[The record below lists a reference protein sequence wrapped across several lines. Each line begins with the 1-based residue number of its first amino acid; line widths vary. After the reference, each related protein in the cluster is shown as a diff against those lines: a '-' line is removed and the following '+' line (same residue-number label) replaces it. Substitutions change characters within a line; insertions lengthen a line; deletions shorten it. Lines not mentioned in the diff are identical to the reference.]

1 MTWNYSNTNLVHI
14 ELSNRCNAACPLCP
28 RYLNHSL
35 KVNPELDLGSV
46 SLSDF
51 KKWFPL
57 DFVQK
62 SKSWIFCGTNGDPMM
77 ARDVY
82 EILEYVVRNST
93 AKIQINTN
101 GSMRD
106 GKFWT
111 KLGKLFAEPC
121 INDRYV
127 VFSVDGLKDT
137 NHIYRRN
144 VKWENI
150 MRNMKS
156 YAKSGG
162 MGIWDF
168 LIFKHN
174 EHQLGKAEKM
184 ANKIGVTFSP
194 KRPFGFETHEPDVYQ
209 DLMVYDEEGNFI
221 YRIEPATE
229 QFRLNKSVKKFEIS
243 EDKIWLPTNN
253 KPTKQEIDNKWG
265 DKIKNN
271 LNDFKFP
278 ERFKDKSVSCK
289 SCHNVGMEI
298 YVDCKGNVMPCCF
311 VGTMHNSDF
320 QNNETLQIRKEINN
334 YGIDKINLN
343 NYSLQEILDSD
354 YLEVVFASRWE
365 NAKNDSD
372 KMVYCFNT
380 CSVDHMKDL
389 FVKKNELPI
398 SEVK

>member
-1 MTWNYSNTNLVHI
+1 MTWNYHNTHLVHI

-46 SLSDF
+46 SLMEF
-51 KKWFPL
+51 KNWFPL
-57 DFVQK
+57 DFIQK
-62 SKSWIFCGTNGDPMM
+62 SKSWIFCGTNGDPLM
-77 ARDVY
+77 ARDAY
-82 EILEYVVRNST
+82 EILEYVSRNSK

-106 GKFWT
+106 VKFWS
-111 KLGKLFAEPC
+111 KLGSLFAEPC
-121 INDRYV
+121 ENSRYV

-144 VKWENI
+144 VKWDNV
-150 MRNMKS
+150 MKNMKS
-156 YAKSGG
+156 FVKSGG

-174 EHQLGKAEKM
+174 EHQLDKAEKM
-184 ANKIGVTFSP
+184 AKKIGVTFSP

-209 DLMVYDEEGNFI
+209 DLMVYDENGNFI

-243 EDKIWLPTNN
+243 EDKIWLPTNG
-253 KPTKQEIDNKWG
+253 KPTKEEIEKKWDNVIDN
-265 DKIKNN
+265 N
-271 LNDFKFP
+271 LKDFKFP
-278 ERFKDKSVSCK
+278 ERFKGKAVNCK
-289 SCHNVGMEI
+289 SCHQAGMEI

-320 QNNETLQIRKEINN
+320 QNNETLQIRNEINK
-334 YGIDKINLN
+334 YGKDKINLN

-354 YLEVVFASRWE
+354 YLEVVFASKWE
-365 NAKNDSD
+365 NAKSDSD

-389 FVKKNELPI
+389 FVKKDNLPI

>member
-1 MTWNYSNTNLVHI
+1 MTWNYENTHLVHI

-35 KVNPELDLGSV
+35 KVNPELDLGSI
-46 SLSDF
+46 SLIEF
-51 KKWFPL
+51 KNWFPL
-57 DFVQK
+57 DFVEK
-62 SKSWIFCGTNGDPMM
+62 SKSWIFCGTNGDPLM
-77 ARDVY
+77 ARDAY
-82 EILEYVVRNST
+82 EILEYVARNSK

-106 GKFWT
+106 AKFWT
-111 KLGKLFAEPC
+111 KLGTLFAEPC
-121 INDRYV
+121 ENSRYV

-144 VKWENI
+144 VKWDNV

-156 YAKSGG
+156 YVKSGG

-174 EHQLGKAEKM
+174 EHQLDKAEKM
-184 ANKIGVTFSP
+184 AKKIGVTFSP

-209 DLMVYDEEGNFI
+209 DLMVYDENGNFI
-221 YRIEPATE
+221 YKIEPATE

-243 EDKIWLPTNN
+243 EDKIWLPTNG
-253 KPTKQEIDNKWG
+253 KPTKEEIEKKWDNV
-265 DKIKNN
+265 INNN
-271 LNDFKFP
+271 LKDFKFP
-278 ERFKDKSVSCK
+278 ERFKGKSVNCK
-289 SCHNVGMEI
+289 SCHQAGMEI

-320 QNNETLQIRKEINN
+320 QNNETLQIRNEIKK
-334 YGIDKINLN
+334 YGKDKINLN

-354 YLEVVFASRWE
+354 YLEVVFASKWE
-365 NAKNDSD
+365 NAKSDND

-389 FVKKNELPI
+389 FVKKDSLPI

>member
-1 MTWNYSNTNLVHI
+1 MLWNYKDTYLVHV

-28 RYLNHSL
+28 RYVNHSL

-46 SLSDF
+46 SLESF
-51 KKWFPL
+51 KNWFPL

-77 ARDVY
+77 AKDAY
-82 EILEYVVRNST
+82 EILEYVVKNSN

-101 GSMRD
+101 GSIRD
-106 GKFWT
+106 VKFWA
-111 KLGKLFAEPC
+111 KMGKLLAEPC
-121 INDRYV
+121 LSSRYV
-127 VFSVDGLKDT
+127 VFSVDGLEDT

-144 VKWENI
+144 VKWDSV
-150 MRNMKS
+150 MKNMKS
-156 YAKSGG
+156 YVKSGG

-174 EHQLGKAEKM
+174 EHQLGEAEKLAKKM
-184 ANKIGVTFSP
+184 GVTFSP

-209 DLMVYDEEGNFI
+209 DLMVYDEQGNFI

-243 EDKIWLPTNN
+243 EDKILLPND
-253 KPTKQEIDNKWG
+253 KPTKESIDKKW
-265 DKIKNN
+265 DDVINNN
-271 LNDFKFP
+271 LKDLEFP
-278 ERFKDKSVSCK
+278 ERFKGKVVNCK
-289 SCHNVGMEI
+289 SCHQAGMEI

-320 QNNETLQIRKEINN
+320 QNNETLQIRNEINN
-334 YGIDKINLN
+334 YGKDKINLN

-354 YLEVVFASRWE
+354 YLNVVFADRWE
-365 NAKNDSD
+365 NAKSDKD

-380 CSVDHMKDL
+380 CSTDHMKDL
-389 FVKKNELPI
+389 FVKNGELPI
-398 SEVK
+398 SEII

>member
-1 MTWNYSNTNLVHI
+1 MTWNYENTHLVHI

-46 SLSDF
+46 SLMEF
-51 KKWFPL
+51 KNWFPL
-57 DFVQK
+57 DFIQK
-62 SKSWIFCGTNGDPMM
+62 SKSWIFCGTNGDPLM
-77 ARDVY
+77 ARDAY
-82 EILEYVVRNST
+82 EILEYVSRNSK

-106 GKFWT
+106 VKFWS
-111 KLGKLFAEPC
+111 KLGSLFAEPC
-121 INDRYV
+121 ENSRYV

-144 VKWENI
+144 VKWDNV
-150 MRNMKS
+150 MKNMKS
-156 YAKSGG
+156 FVKSGG

-174 EHQLGKAEKM
+174 EHQLDNAEKM
-184 ANKIGVTFSP
+184 AKKIGVTFSP

-209 DLMVYDEEGNFI
+209 DLMVYDENGNFI

-243 EDKIWLPTNN
+243 EDKIWLPTNG
-253 KPTKQEIDNKWG
+253 KPTKEEIEKKWDNVIDN
-265 DKIKNN
+265 N
-271 LNDFKFP
+271 LKDFKFP
-278 ERFKDKSVSCK
+278 ERFKGKAVNCK
-289 SCHNVGMEI
+289 SCHQAGMEI

-320 QNNETLQIRKEINN
+320 QNNETLQIRNEINK
-334 YGIDKINLN
+334 YGKDKINLN

-354 YLEVVFASRWE
+354 YLEVVFASKWE
-365 NAKNDSD
+365 NAKSDND

-389 FVKKNELPI
+389 FVKKDNLPI

>member
-1 MTWNYSNTNLVHI
+1 MLWNYKDTYLVHV

-46 SLSDF
+46 SLESF
-51 KKWFPL
+51 KNWFPL

-77 ARDVY
+77 AKDAY
-82 EILEYVVRNST
+82 EILEYVVKNSN

-101 GSMRD
+101 GSIRD
-106 GKFWT
+106 VKFWS
-111 KLGKLFAEPC
+111 KMGKLFAEPC
-121 INDRYV
+121 LNSRYV
-127 VFSVDGLKDT
+127 VFSVDGLEDT

-144 VKWENI
+144 VKWDSV
-150 MRNMKS
+150 MKNMKS
-156 YAKSGG
+156 YVKSGG
-162 MGIWDF
+162 MAIWDF

-174 EHQLGKAEKM
+174 EHQLGEAEKLAKKM
-184 ANKIGVTFSP
+184 GVTFSP

-209 DLMVYDEEGNFI
+209 DLMVYDEQGNFI

-243 EDKIWLPTNN
+243 EDKIWLPND
-253 KPTKQEIDNKWG
+253 KPTKESIDKKW
-265 DKIKNN
+265 DDVINNN
-271 LNDFKFP
+271 LKDLEFP
-278 ERFKDKSVSCK
+278 ERFKGKAVNCK
-289 SCHNVGMEI
+289 SCHQAGMEI

-343 NYSLQEILDSD
+343 NHSLLEILDGD
-354 YLEVVFASRWE
+354 YLEVVFANRWE
-365 NAKNDSD
+365 NAKSDKD

-380 CSVDHMKDL
+380 CSTDHMKDL
-389 FVKKNELPI
+389 FVKKDNLPI
-398 SEVK
+398 SEIK